1 MLEFLK
7 AGGWVMTPIV
17 LLSIVAVAIIVERFW
32 TLPRSAVLPPGLGQE
47 VREWAATRQLDPR
60 HIDVLRH
67 NSPLGELLAA
77 ALDVRH
83 RPREIIKERI
93 EDVGRHVVHQME
105 RFMNTLGSIASVG
118 PLLGLLGTVFGM
130 IRMFLDI
137 LQKGIGDAN
146 QLAGG
151 IGQAL
156 ISTAGGLCL
165 AIPALLFHRY
175 LRGRI
180 ADYVVEMEQQAMSLL
195 DTLDE
200 HDRPDAMV
208 EAAPIPQSEPAVES
222 ESELHAAPR
231 RAPRSRRSAG

>member
-17 LLSIVAVAIIVERFW
+17 LLSIIAFAIIIERFW
-32 TLPRSAVLPPGLGQE
+32 TLRRKAVLPPGLGQE
-47 VREWAATRQLDPR
+47 VREWAATRQLNPA
-60 HIDVLRH
+60 HIEVLRN

-83 RPREIIKERI
+83 RPREQIKERV
-93 EDVGRHVVHQME
+93 EDVGRHVVHRMD

-130 IRMFLDI
+130 IRMFLEI

-165 AIPALLFHRY
+165 AIPALMFHRH

-195 DTLDE
+195 DTLD
-200 HDRPDAMV
+200 MQTYV
-208 EAAPIPQSEPAVES
+208 APKGHAPEVDEDQPTPPPVAPKPAS
-222 ESELHAAPR
+222 R
-231 RAPRSRRSAG
+231 GRRSAG